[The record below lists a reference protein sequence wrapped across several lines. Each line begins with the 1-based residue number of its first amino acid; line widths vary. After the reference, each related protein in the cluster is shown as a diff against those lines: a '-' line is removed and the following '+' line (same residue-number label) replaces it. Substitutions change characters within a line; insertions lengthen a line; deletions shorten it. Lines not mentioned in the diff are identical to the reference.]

1 MTADEDWLAAV
12 WPFVRAHVPLS
23 TVEVLEVGCG
33 PLGGF
38 VPAPRR
44 DGHETTGVDPRAPS
58 ATCYQQS
65 NFEQYRR
72 ARQVD
77 VVIASTS
84 LHHVADLVL
93 VLDKIA
99 AALKPKGKVIV
110 VEWAWERVDE
120 ATATW
125 CFERIDP
132 SASPSW
138 LSQRR
143 VEWQTAG
150 GTWSSYFTA
159 WANAQ
164 GLHPSDKI
172 RSALDQR
179 FHCQLSADGPYF
191 FPDLN
196 DIREVDEQ
204 SAIDSAAIQ
213 PTATRYVGTLA

>member
-1 MTADEDWLAAV
+1 MTADEDWLASV

-38 VPAPRR
+38 VPALRR
-44 DGHETTGVDPRAPS
+44 DGHKATGVDPRAPS

-65 NFEQYRR
+65 NFEQYKP

-84 LHHVADLVL
+84 LHHVADLEL

-179 FHCQLSADGPYF
+179 FHCQLTADGPYF

-196 DIREVDEQ
+196 DIREVYEQ

-213 PTATRYVGTLA
+213 PTATRYVGRLR